1 MNQYIVQSLP
11 ECKGIKPRM
20 FPDPRKFSDKRMI
33 FHADLNKIITFWRF
47 ETGCIPSFINKNE
60 LHAGMNPKEKKEF
73 KQLSLWEFIRSI
85 FRRKRLKKYEITEIK
100 KNFHKKYKAGEKF
113 KNSTQY
119 TDRHI
124 WLYHDHN
131 SSKDPTPMMMP
142 VISFNKSDSSKEFKI
157 TTLINDNELKVF
169 DSSEFNIGF
178 ENGRHRTRFL
188 EFIGAK
194 DIYVI
199 IEKNQLEWFNEYCA
213 YKSEQL

>member
-11 ECKGIKPRM
+11 EHKGIKPRM
-20 FPDPRKFSDKRMI
+20 HPASNKLSGKRMV
-33 FHADLNKIITFWRF
+33 FHADLDKIINFWRF
-47 ETGCIPSFINKNE
+47 QTGCIPSFINKNE
-60 LHAGMNPKEKKEF
+60 LHAGMNPTEKVEVKKTNF
-73 KQLSLWEFIRSI
+73 WGFIRSI
-85 FRRKRLKKYEITEIK
+85 FRRKRLKKYEIIEIK
-100 KNFHKKYKAGEKF
+100 KDFHKKYKAGEKF

-119 TDRHI
+119 TDRLI

-142 VISFNKSDSSKEFKI
+142 VIDFSTSNSSEGFKI

-169 DSSEFNIGF
+169 DSSEFNVGF

-199 IEKNQLEWFNEYCA
+199 IEKDQLEWFNKYCA
-213 YKSEQL
+213 YKLEQS